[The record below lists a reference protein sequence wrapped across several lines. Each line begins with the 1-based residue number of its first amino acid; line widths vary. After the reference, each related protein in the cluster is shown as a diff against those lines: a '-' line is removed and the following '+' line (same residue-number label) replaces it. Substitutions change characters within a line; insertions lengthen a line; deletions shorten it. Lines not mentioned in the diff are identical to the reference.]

1 MAALERD
8 LDVVLLR
15 RTPHGTGLTEAGILV
30 VEWAAPLLDAA
41 ERFSSTTRALRA
53 APATNLRIASSMT
66 IAEHLA
72 PAWIIALRAADR
84 AARIELIAANS
95 TAVVESVRA
104 GNADIGFIETPE
116 LPEGLER
123 MTFATDELVV
133 VVGPGHP
140 WARRSS
146 GITVDELASTPV
158 LARERG
164 SGTRLAFE
172 RALTAAGHKPAD
184 PAIELS
190 TAGAI
195 RSTAAAGQ
203 TPAVLSI
210 LAVRDQIADR
220 SLRRVT
226 LRGLRIVRPLTA
238 IWRADGG
245 RQPRAVE
252 ELLSIISRA

>member
-1 MAALERD
+1 M
-8 LDVVLLR
+8 
-15 RTPHGTGLTEAGILV
+15 
-30 VEWAAPLLDAA
+30 
-41 ERFSSTTRALRA
+41 
-53 APATNLRIASSMT
+53 M
-66 IAEHLA
+66 
-72 PAWIIALRAADR
+72 
-84 AARIELIAANS
+84 
-95 TAVVESVRA
+95 
-104 GNADIGFIETPE
+104 FIETPE

-172 RALTAAGHKPAD
+172 RALTAAGHRPTD

-195 RSTAAAGQ
+195 RSTAVAGQ

-226 LRGLRIVRPLTA
+226 LRGLRILRPLTA

-245 RQPRAVE
+245 RQPRAIE
-252 ELLSIISRA
+252 ELLSIVSRA